1 MKDMQIARNVN
12 PFVERLDCPI
22 AKRKKTEQEHLLHI
36 FFSARGKK
44 NIQGC
49 SLCPGE
55 WNALGLKTTSRSD
68 GSTCCRTCC
77 VSVN

>member
-36 FFSARGKK
+36 FFQQEGR
-44 NIQGC
+44 
-49 SLCPGE
+49 
-55 WNALGLKTTSRSD
+55 KTYK
-68 GSTCCRTCC
+68 GVHC
-77 VSVN
+77 VQVSGMLWD